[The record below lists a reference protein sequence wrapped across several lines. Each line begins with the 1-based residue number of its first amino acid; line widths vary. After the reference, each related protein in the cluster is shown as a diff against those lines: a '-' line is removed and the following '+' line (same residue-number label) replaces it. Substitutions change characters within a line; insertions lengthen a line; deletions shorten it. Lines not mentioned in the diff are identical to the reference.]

1 MSSWLYSVKTTIVAK
16 KVMHGITLS
25 IPIALFTC
33 MPSTTQELVNALKLA
48 QDALATCRASGY
60 YDVDD
65 DYVRTQH
72 FDAAKVDKAKAEV
85 AAVLAKQTTSNK
97 STASE

>member
-1 MSSWLYSVKTTIVAK
+1 
-16 KVMHGITLS
+16 
-25 IPIALFTC
+25 

-48 QDALATCRASGY
+48 QAALATCRAGGY

-85 AAVLAKQTTSNK
+85 DAVLENQSRSAQ
-97 STASE
+97 

>member
-16 KVMHGITLS
+16 KSMNGITLS

-85 AAVLAKQTTSNK
+85 DAVLENQSRSAQ
-97 STASE
+97 

>member
-1 MSSWLYSVKTTIVAK
+1 MS
-16 KVMHGITLS
+16 GITLS
-25 IPIALFTC
+25 IPFPLFTP

-48 QDALATCRASGY
+48 QAALATCRASGY

-65 DYVRTQH
+65 DYIRTQH

-85 AAVLAKQTTSNK
+85 DAVLENQSRSAQ
-97 STASE
+97 